1 MASGRLE
8 EREPISPELVLV
20 SPPDVARRA
29 REELREPPFIGETVQ
44 GVRDR
49 QPEPPSRV
57 ASPVPPRA
65 GSPWR
70 RMRIVVAGTAIAVAA
85 AAVAY
90 LVVARD
96 DGGPVA
102 NPAAGSRPR
111 AAPTVQ
117 AAAPQAT
124 APSTATVPSTVLPQ
138 HPKGKRKTRS
148 KPRATAKQSK
158 PRRKVAPVAGFVPAR
173 TWTWPES
180 KGAHA
185 YVMEFLLKGHVVLQL
200 LTARPRLVLPPT
212 FRFRAGT
219 YRWIVRRIPPPANR
233 RPIVSSR
240 FVLTPTAAARAN
252 R

>member
-29 REELREPPFIGETVQ
+29 REELDEPPFIGETVQ

-57 ASPVPPRA
+57 ASPVPPGA
-65 GSPWR
+65 GSPRR

-96 DGGPVA
+96 DEGPVA
-102 NPAAGSRPR
+102 NRAAGSRPR

-117 AAAPQAT
+117 AAAP
-124 APSTATVPSTVLPQ
+124 STATVPNAVLPQ

-148 KPRATAKQSK
+148 KQRATARQSK

-185 YVMEFLLKGHVVLQL
+185 YVMEFLLKGHVVLRL

-233 RPIVSSR
+233 RPIVTSR